1 MRETV
6 DLKTYVE
13 WLLVNYDKEEVVMKL
28 YDEGYSFDEI
38 ADELWMDED
47 DIKEIVA

>member
-28 YDEGYSFDEI
+28 YDEGYSVDEI

>member
-28 YDEGYSFDEI
+28 YDEGYSLDEI

-47 DIKEIVA
+47 DVREIVA

>member
-28 YDEGYSFDEI
+28 YDEGYSVDEI

-47 DIKEIVA
+47 DVKEVVA